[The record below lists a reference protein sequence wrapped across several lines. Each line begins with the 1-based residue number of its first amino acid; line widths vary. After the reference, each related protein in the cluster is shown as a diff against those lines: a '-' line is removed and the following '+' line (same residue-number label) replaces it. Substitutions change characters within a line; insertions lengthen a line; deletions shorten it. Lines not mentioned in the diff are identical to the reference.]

1 MHGKVAVVYY
11 GKKFLIANI
20 NDIESNFEGEITRL
34 DITFLGD
41 DKVRDFSK
49 KQDKVVIFRNN
60 SSEKGDFANLINET
74 KKLDIY
80 LELIRH
86 SLEMT
91 KDVLIVKTKGK
102 ISTKAEQN
110 IIGGL
115 AKGKL
120 INIYYEDRR
129 TKQPVDP
136 NSYSYELK
144 GGD

>member
-1 MHGKVAVVYY
+1 MQGKVAVVRY
-11 GKKFLIANI
+11 GKQFLIANI
-20 NDIESNFEGEITRL
+20 VNIEKNFLNEITKL
-34 DITFLGD
+34 EIKFLND
-41 DKVRDFSK
+41 DEVRNFAK
-49 KQDKVVIFRNN
+49 KQDKLVIFYNN
-60 SSEKGDFANLINET
+60 PLEKSDFSNLVNET
-74 KKLDIY
+74 QKLDIY

-102 ISTKAEQN
+102 MSTDAEDH
-110 IIGGL
+110 IIKGL

-120 INIYYEDRR
+120 VNIYYQDKR

-136 NSYSYELK
+136 NSFSYELK